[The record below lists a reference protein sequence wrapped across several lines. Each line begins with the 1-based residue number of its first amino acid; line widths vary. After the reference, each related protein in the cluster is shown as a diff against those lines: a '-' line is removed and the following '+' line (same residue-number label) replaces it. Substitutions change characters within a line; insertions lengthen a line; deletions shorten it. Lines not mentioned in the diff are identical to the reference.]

1 MQVECALLFNGHT
14 RESIDAIDAE
24 TMAALQTMYADGLLG
39 NHALLDMQAKLVGAV
54 WNYIRAPGAPPYRA
68 AAILG
73 QANDYLYPPSDEVEQ
88 MDGLLL
94 FMSQAPGFN
103 PDLFKG

>member
-1 MQVECALLFNGHT
+1 
-14 RESIDAIDAE
+14 
-24 TMAALQTMYADGLLG
+24 MAALQTMYADGLLG

-73 QANDYLYPPSDEVEQ
+73 QANDYLYPPLSAEELKQQANEQ
-88 MDGLLL
+88 LLA
-94 FMSQAPGFN
+94 FMTQAPGFSADRFGVN
-103 PDLFKG
+103 NG